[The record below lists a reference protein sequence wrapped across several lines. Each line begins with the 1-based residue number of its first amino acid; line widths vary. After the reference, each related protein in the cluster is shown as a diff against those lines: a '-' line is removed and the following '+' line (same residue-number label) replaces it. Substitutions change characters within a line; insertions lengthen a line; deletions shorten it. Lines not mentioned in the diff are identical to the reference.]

1 MAEYTKEET
10 QKENKKRLSKV
21 SKGLGSGMSQEEIMK
36 YNQKV
41 GKDIIKDM
49 KSEGYDF
56 RTVSE
61 IAADAIKG
69 VPAAVKKTVKKIVK
83 TVQSP
88 ESSMGMDTVGKFSKG
103 GAVKG
108 KKKKSID
115 GIAIKGHTRAKR
127 RR

>member
-1 MAEYTKEET
+1 
-10 QKENKKRLSKV
+10 
-21 SKGLGSGMSQEEIMK
+21 MSQEEIMK

-41 GKDIIKDM
+41 GKDIINDM

-61 IAADAIKG
+61 VAVDAIKG
-69 VPAAVKKTVKKIVK
+69 APSAVKKTVKKIVK

-88 ESSMGMDTVGKFSKG
+88 ESSMGMETIGKFSKG
-103 GAVKG
+103 GAVKS
-108 KKKKSID
+108 KKKSID

>member
-1 MAEYTKEET
+1 MAKYTSKET
-10 QKENKKRLSKV
+10 QKEYKNRLNKV
-21 SKGLGSGMSQEEIMK
+21 SKGLDSGMSQEEIMK
-36 YNQKV
+36 HNLKV

-49 KSEGYDF
+49 ESEGYDF

-61 IAADAIKG
+61 VAVDAIKG
-69 VPAAVKKTVKKIVK
+69 VPGAVKKTVKKIVK

-115 GIAIKGHTRAKR
+115 GCAIKGYTKGR
-127 RR
+127 R

>member
-1 MAEYTKEET
+1 MAEYTRGETRKEF
-10 QKENKKRLSKV
+10 KNRLSKV
-21 SKGLGSGMSQEEIMK
+21 SKGLDSGMSQEEIMK

-61 IAADAIKG
+61 VAVDAIKG
-69 VPAAVKKTVKKIVK
+69 APGGVKKTVKKIVK

-88 ESSMGMDTVGKFSKG
+88 ESSMGMETIGKFSKG
-103 GAVKG
+103 GAVKS
-108 KKKKSID
+108 KKKSID

>member
-1 MAEYTKEET
+1 MAEYTKGET
-10 QKENKKRLSKV
+10 QKEYKNRLSKV
-21 SKGLGSGMSQEEIMK
+21 SKGFDSGMSQEEIMK
-36 YNQKV
+36 HNLKV
-41 GKDIIKDM
+41 GKDIIKEM
-49 KSEGYDF
+49 ESEGYDF

-61 IAADAIKG
+61 VAVDAIKG
-69 VPAAVKKTVKKIVK
+69 APGAVKKTVKKIVK